1 MPEFN
6 RAAAIL
12 AASPDVAAVVAI
24 GTVNSVTERDLAE
37 RLGVDTFPTFFLYR
51 NGEPES
57 FPSLAT
63 GEAYVAGLARLLN
76 VPGAD
81 ALSPA
86 KDVAPGTSGADL
98 ATWLFWRGSEMGKLA
113 TTLALYS
120 PPDHPASPEL
130 TAAFDAAANELFRD
144 PNLRFLRVRSPEAM
158 ADLEMPAAPLLT
170 LYKDHDEG
178 RVDFAGALTGAAVV
192 EWVKRESVPL
202 VTLITHKTL
211 QRYRKVVQKL
221 ALLYVEP
228 AQTEHAH
235 TLRAIIDAAHTV
247 VYALEA
253 AGVVSRGEFTLG
265 IVDGEKY
272 VSWRAQFGIE
282 DARLPT
288 LSLEDLSAVADRV
301 KDTGKLY
308 AFPDAGGVWA
318 KEALCGDA
326 AVAKVGPHDKWTRD
340 LSRSCPAEL
349 RTAARSKVFN
359 VLPDGT
365 YEVPETDLILPA
377 VDDDKFESLVVSAID
392 FSDAFVEAMRAWL
405 ETALKGEAP
414 LTRPKIQ
421 TPFGAI

>member
-1 MPEFN
+1 MPEYN
-6 RAAAIL
+6 RAAGIL
-12 AASPDVAAVVAI
+12 AATPDVAAVVAI
-24 GTVNSVTERDLAE
+24 GSVNSVTEKDLAE

-51 NGEPES
+51 NGEPEA

-63 GEAYVAGLARLLN
+63 GEAYVAGLARMLDI
-76 VPGAD
+76 PGAD
-81 ALSPA
+81 TLSPA

-98 ATWLFWRGSEMGKLA
+98 AKWLFWRGADMGKLA
-113 TTLALYS
+113 TTLTLYS
-120 PPDHPASPEL
+120 PPESPASPEL

-144 PNLRFLRVRSPEAM
+144 PNLRFLRVRSVEAM
-158 ADLEMPAAPLLT
+158 TDLEMPIEPLLS

-178 RVDFAGALTGAAVV
+178 RVDYTGELTGAAVV
-192 EWVKRESVPL
+192 EWVKREAVPL
-202 VTLITHKTL
+202 VTLITHRNL
-211 QRYRKVVQKL
+211 QRYRKVVKKL

-235 TLRAIIDAAHTV
+235 TLRSIIDSAHKV

-253 AGVVSRGEFTLG
+253 AGLISRGSFTLG

-272 VSWRAQFGIE
+272 KSWRAQYGVE
-282 DARLPT
+282 DSRLPALT
-288 LSLEDLSAVADRV
+288 LEDLSDVADRV

-308 AFPDAGGVWA
+308 AFPDAGGAWA
-318 KEALCGDA
+318 KESLCGDA

-349 RTAARSKVFN
+349 RTAARSKVFTI
-359 VLPDGT
+359 LPDGT

-392 FSDAFVEAMRAWL
+392 FSDAFLDAIRTWL
-405 ETALKGEAP
+405 ESAVKGGVP
-414 LTRPKIQ
+414 QTRAKIE